1 MCRFPLSLYIV
12 INSTLTLLMKA
23 VAIPTFPE
31 ANHSI
36 VKALFHHSDQELL
49 TLFQRY
55 PDSGQFFTAL
65 FCRYSPIVYSLIS
78 RSARSPVQ
86 AEYLLALIWRHVFH
100 ELAGVDLRAFS
111 QGATFQT
118 WLLAVTASGLND
130 AELPPVEEIHY
141 DIRSASPPFWCYLDR
156 ALEQLPT
163 ATRLMIVMAQTFH
176 WSETRIAAYLQAE
189 GEEITPEEVKVHLQ
203 DGYQALEKLLPED
216 IRTIYLGGNSIEQR
230 SVSESETDALDQNL
244 EDLEFF

>member
-1 MCRFPLSLYIV
+1 
-12 INSTLTLLMKA
+12 MKA

-31 ANHSI
+31 AHHPI

-55 PDSGQFFTAL
+55 PDSGQFFVAL

-86 AEYLLALIWRHVFH
+86 SEYLLALIWRHVFH

-111 QGATFQT
+111 QSGSTFQT
-118 WLLAVTASGLND
+118 WLLAVTASGINE

-141 DIRSASPPFWCYLDR
+141 DIRSMSPPFWCYLDR
-156 ALEQLPT
+156 ALEQLPP
-163 ATRLMIVMAQTFH
+163 ATRFMVVMAQTFH

-189 GEEITPEEVKVHLQ
+189 GEQVSPDEIKAHLQ
-203 DGYQALEKLLPED
+203 DGYRSLEKLLPED
-216 IRTIYLGGNSIEQR
+216 IRTIYLGGNSREQA
-230 SVSESETDALDQNL
+230 SVSKEADDASL
-244 EDLEFF
+244 EIEFF

>member
-1 MCRFPLSLYIV
+1 
-12 INSTLTLLMKA
+12 MKA

-31 ANHSI
+31 AHHPI
-36 VKALFHHSDQELL
+36 IKALFHHSDQELL

-78 RSARSPVQ
+78 RSAKSPVQ
-86 AEYLLALIWRHVFH
+86 SEYLLALIWRHVFH

-111 QGATFQT
+111 QSGSTFQT
-118 WLLAVTASGLND
+118 WLLAVTASGINE

-141 DIRSASPPFWCYLDR
+141 EIRSASPPFWCYLDR
-156 ALEQLPT
+156 ALEQLPPT
-163 ATRLMIVMAQTFH
+163 TRLMVVMAQTFH
-176 WSETRIAAYLQAE
+176 WGETRIAAYLQAE
-189 GEEITPEEVKVHLQ
+189 GEQFSPEEVKAQLQ
-203 DGYQALEKLLPED
+203 EGYRSLEKLLPED

-230 SVSESETDALDQNL
+230 SVSESEADALDQSL
-244 EDLEFF
+244 EELEFF

>member
-1 MCRFPLSLYIV
+1 
-12 INSTLTLLMKA
+12 MKA
-23 VAIPTFPE
+23 VTIPTFSE
-31 ANHSI
+31 ANHPI

-65 FCRYSPIVYSLIS
+65 FCRYSPLVYSLIT

-111 QGATFQT
+111 QGTTFQT
-118 WLLAVTASGLND
+118 WLLAVTASGINE
-130 AELPPVEEIHY
+130 AELPAVEEIHY
-141 DIRSASPPFWCYLDR
+141 DIRACSPPFWCYLDR
-156 ALEQLPT
+156 ALEQMPPAL
-163 ATRLMIVMAQTFH
+163 RLMVVMAQTFH

-189 GEEITPEEVKVHLQ
+189 GEEISPEEVKARLQ
-203 DGYQALEKLLPED
+203 EGYQALEKLLPED
-216 IRTIYLGGNSIEQR
+216 IRTIYLGGNASDQEL
-230 SVSESETDALDQNL
+230 VSASEADSLDQSL
-244 EDLEFF
+244 EEIEFF

>member
-1 MCRFPLSLYIV
+1 
-12 INSTLTLLMKA
+12 MKA
-23 VAIPTFPE
+23 VAIPIFPE

-65 FCRYSPIVYSLIS
+65 FCRYSPMVYALIQ

-100 ELAGVDLRAFS
+100 ELAGVDLRVFS
-111 QGATFQT
+111 QSGSTFQT
-118 WLLAVTASGLND
+118 WLLAVTASGINE

-141 DIRSASPPFWCYLDR
+141 DIRRASPPFWCYLDR
-156 ALEQLPT
+156 ALEQLPPLN
-163 ATRLMIVMAQTFH
+163 RLMVVMAQTFH
-176 WSETRIAAYLQAE
+176 WGETRIAAYLQAE
-189 GEEITPEEVKVHLQ
+189 GEQIDSEQVKAHLKE
-203 DGYQALEKLLPED
+203 GYRSLEKLLPDD
-216 IRTIYLGGNSIEQR
+216 IRTIYLGGNALDQESA
-230 SVSESETDALDQNL
+230 SESEADFDPSQI
-244 EDLEFF
+244 EFF

>member
-1 MCRFPLSLYIV
+1 
-12 INSTLTLLMKA
+12 MKA

-31 ANHSI
+31 ARHPI

-55 PDSGQFFTAL
+55 PDSGQFFVAL

-86 AEYLLALIWRHVFH
+86 SEYLLAMIWRHVFH

-111 QGATFQT
+111 QSGSTFQT
-118 WLLAVTASGLND
+118 WLLAVTASGINE
-130 AELPPVEEIHY
+130 AELPSVEEIHY
-141 DIRSASPPFWCYLDR
+141 DIRSMSPPFWCYLDR
-156 ALEQLPT
+156 ALEQLPP
-163 ATRLMIVMAQTFH
+163 ATRLMVVMSQTFH

-189 GEEITPEEVKVHLQ
+189 GEQISPDEIKTQLQ
-203 DGYQALEKLLPED
+203 EGYRVLEKLLPED
-216 IRTIYLGGNSIEQR
+216 IRTIYLGGNSREQE
-230 SVSESETDALDQNL
+230 SVSELEADDASL
-244 EDLEFF
+244 EELEFF

>member
-1 MCRFPLSLYIV
+1 
-12 INSTLTLLMKA
+12 MKA

-31 ANHSI
+31 AHHPI

-55 PDSGQFFTAL
+55 PDSGQFFVAL

-86 AEYLLALIWRHVFH
+86 SEYLLALIWRHVFH

-111 QGATFQT
+111 QSGSTFQT
-118 WLLAVTASGLND
+118 WLLAVTASGINE
-130 AELPPVEEIHY
+130 AELPSVEEIHY
-141 DIRSASPPFWCYLDR
+141 DIRSMSPPFWCYLDR
-156 ALEQLPT
+156 ALEQLPP
-163 ATRLMIVMAQTFH
+163 ATRFMVVMSQTFH

-189 GEEITPEEVKVHLQ
+189 GEQISPDEIKAHLQ
-203 DGYQALEKLLPED
+203 ESYRVLEKLLPED
-216 IRTIYLGGNSIEQR
+216 IRTIYLGGNSREQE
-230 SVSESETDALDQNL
+230 SVSELEADDASL
-244 EDLEFF
+244 EELEFF